1 MKIIIAVH
9 HLVYQ
14 QNLKLIGLIGLV
26 YCCCFLL
33 KEFKAFTSKEK
44 EIKKIQEELNDLQE
58 ESKKDA
64 EALATAQQHF
74 NAVSA
79 GLSSNDSGQGTSL
92 ADQMMT
98 CKNEISKA
106 ATEAKQVRVR
116 VLLMHCWKNL

>member
-1 MKIIIAVH
+1 
-9 HLVYQ
+9 LFF
-14 QNLKLIGLIGLV
+14 
-26 YCCCFLL
+26 CCLFLCIVICFLL

-44 EIKKIQEELNDLQE
+44 EIKKIKEGLNGLQE

-64 EALATAQQHF
+64 EALASAQQHF

-116 VLLMHCWKNL
+116 AILMHCWKNL

>member
-1 MKIIIAVH
+1 MSCYC
-9 HLVYQ
+9 L
-14 QNLKLIGLIGLV
+14 LI
-26 YCCCFLL
+26 

-44 EIKKIQEELNDLQE
+44 ELKKIKEELNSLQE
-58 ESKKDA
+58 ESKKDT

-106 ATEAKQVRVR
+106 TTEAKQVRVGA
-116 VLLMHCWKNL
+116 LLMHYWKNL